1 MRRRIFVAVLLFVFA
16 PALGSS
22 LSAQVRNVPGGVLLT
37 FQDADLAFVL
47 NALAQAAGIN
57 FSYSDLPQKP
67 ITLRTTEPMS
77 RDQILAFLRNLAEA
91 NGVSVIQSDG
101 MLRLQGT
108 PTIQGLPEDPR
119 QLYIHKLKHARAP
132 ILAST
137 LQVLFGGGG
146 TVGRAGGNAQQTL
159 TQQLRTFQGQGGNQ
173 QPIIINQGTVGGNA
187 FSPFGPVVV
196 PDEVTNSLL
205 VRASPSDWQVMQQAI
220 QGLDLRP
227 LQVVIE
233 VVIAEVR
240 RTDNSNIGVSIV
252 GDASRNGQTTVGTL
266 PSTATESDF
275 SLHFIR
281 AGDIDI
287 DATISA
293 LASTGNV
300 RILSRP
306 VVQAQNNQEAR
317 ITVGSER
324 PFIQVSRSAT
334 QGSVAEDVV
343 QYRDVATTLTILPT
357 INDDGYVNM
366 AVTQTINTA
375 TNETQFGAPVISKRE
390 AETQILAR
398 SGQTVVIGG
407 LMDRQ
412 TDRTRSGIPFL
423 KDLPLIG
430 ALFGTTRDNGLNSEL
445 FLFLTP
451 HLVATDADADRV
463 KRELENRVD
472 LLKQLTPI
480 EPLIPAVPR
489 PIRPDTVPTRVIRPD
504 TIPAGRNR

>member
-1 MRRRIFVAVLLFVFA
+1 MRRRIFVAVLLLMFA
-16 PALGSS
+16 PSFTPLN
-22 LSAQVRNVPGGVLLT
+22 AQVRNVQGGVLLT

-77 RDQILAFLRNLAEA
+77 REQILTFIRNLAEA

-108 PTIQGLPEDPR
+108 PQMQGLPEDPR
-119 QLYIHKLKHARAP
+119 QLYIQKLRHARAP
-132 ILAST
+132 VLAST
-137 LQVLFGGGG
+137 LQVLFGGSG
-146 TVGRAGGNAQQTL
+146 TVGRGAGNNAQTL
-159 TQQLRTFQGQGGNQ
+159 NQQLRTFAVQAQGNNQ
-173 QPIIINQGTVGGNA
+173 QPIIINQGGQGANA

-205 VRASPSDWQVMQQAI
+205 IRASPSDWQVMQQAI

-240 RTDNSNIGVSIV
+240 RTDNTNIGVSLV

-266 PSTATESDF
+266 PNTASESDF
-275 SLHFIR
+275 TLHFIR

-293 LASTGNV
+293 LAATGNV

-306 VVQAQNNQEAR
+306 VIQAQNNQQAE
-317 ITVGSER
+317 ITVGEQR

-334 QGSVAEDVV
+334 QGQVGEDVV
-343 QYRDVATTLTILPT
+343 QYRDVATSLQILPT

-375 TNETQFGAPVISKRE
+375 TSEVQFGAPIISTRE
-390 AETQILAR
+390 AVTQILAR

-412 TDRTRSGIPFL
+412 TDRRRSGIPFL

-430 ALFGTTRDNGLNSEL
+430 ALFGTTRDNELNSEL

-451 HLVATDADADRV
+451 HVVATDDDADRM
-463 KRELENRVD
+463 KNEIENRVD
-472 LLKQLTPI
+472 LLKQVTPI
-480 EPLIPAVPR
+480 RPLIPPAPR
-489 PIRPDTVPTRVIRPD
+489 AIRPDTVPTRI
-504 TIPAGRNR
+504 IK